1 VDGLS
6 TLDQDHPA
14 ASSASTLEYQ
24 KEFVMKPYRAFLFGM
39 LVMLL
44 ASSLF
49 WAGTAYARTGCFPDT
64 NGHWA
69 EQFICWLKD
78 SGISTG
84 YPDGTFRPE
93 NTVTRGELAVMLQ
106 RAVNL
111 PPPASSAFRLNV
123 GSNEWTPRGWP
134 VPGELRMGREYTDSY
149 LYVSHSVDD
158 ARTYEFVMT
167 PTFPSVLYRRALKL
181 HAITW
186 CVLPAEGAYVNY
198 VAGWSFS
205 PRVDLGGP
213 DRSQQLFMD
222 HYDITKKECPLYE
235 FNEPIELDENM
246 GITLWVGLTWN
257 ANSAFDRIGLGSVTL
272 LMLTDQEEID

>member
-14 ASSASTLEYQ
+14 ASSASALEYQ

-49 WAGTAYARTGCFPDT
+49 WAATAYARTGCFPDT

-106 RAVNL
+106 RASNI
-111 PPPASSAFRLNV
+111 PPVTGSVILMSGANNWDYMGVQTALLETDRAGSYTGFASLSPDTTHTFVL
-123 GSNEWTPRGWP
+123 TPD
-134 VPGELRMGREYTDSY
+134 VL
-149 LYVSHSVDD
+149 
-158 ARTYEFVMT
+158 
-167 PTFPSVLYRRALKL
+167 SVLYDRRLGVGGIGICFNASHDAYIDSVKIMDGSEVWVDDTDLDYSGCQWIDYYHQMIRDNL
-181 HAITW
+181 QIYVVGRWGTQAAG
-186 CVLPAEGAYVNY
+186 AEI
-198 VAGWSFS
+198 
-205 PRVDLGGP
+205 R
-213 DRSQQLFMD
+213 
-222 HYDITKKECPLYE
+222 
-235 FNEPIELDENM
+235 
-246 GITLWVGLTWN
+246 
-257 ANSAFDRIGLGSVTL
+257 LGSVYIALHVT
-272 LMLTDQEEID
+272 EIILD